1 MHLHSHGGSFFSLD
15 QGTISLT
22 QTRELYTTARQC
34 QVFFFHALFCVRCSW
49 CVCAR
54 CLPVCGKCR
63 RQRAAMVCVAL
74 TRDHESRRGKVPPCG
89 GSCPDALPG
98 PTGLGGG
105 KPHGEGR
112 RPSRRG
118 GIPTRWTAHCTGRQ
132 GFRRSWSRVS
142 AKPTS
147 IGHAETIASAKIM
160 SSHHPDLPRTLRQDS
175 GGEQSV
181 YRSMAKL
188 RSS

>member
-1 MHLHSHGGSFFSLD
+1 MSAPQS
-15 QGTISLT
+15 
-22 QTRELYTTARQC
+22 
-34 QVFFFHALFCVRCSW
+34 
-49 CVCAR
+49 
-54 CLPVCGKCR
+54 
-63 RQRAAMVCVAL
+63 RAARWSAP
-74 TRDHESRRGKVPPCG
+74 TNRPFSIRRDHRTRRNMRSTGMTTGKRGSDSGCFRAAREAGDFVYREGGFRVPKPCQR
-89 GSCPDALPG
+89 

-118 GIPTRWTAHCTGRQ
+118 GIPTRWTAHCAGRQ

-160 SSHHPDLPRTLRQDS
+160 SSHHPDLPRTLRQES